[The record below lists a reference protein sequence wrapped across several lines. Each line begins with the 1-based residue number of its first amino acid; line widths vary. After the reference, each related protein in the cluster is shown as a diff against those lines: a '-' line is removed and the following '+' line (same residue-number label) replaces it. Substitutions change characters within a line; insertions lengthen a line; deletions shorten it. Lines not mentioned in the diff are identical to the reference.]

1 MRSFPP
7 AWKFK
12 ILNKRNRRVYTLSI
26 ADIIKNSSNINICLD
41 KIKNITK
48 REINTIERRTRLQ
61 AKNEDWFH
69 YRKGVITGTLTH
81 RVSNAIRKG
90 GKSDTINKSISK
102 CKYFPLYYPAVIW
115 GRDNEELGIA
125 AFIKAVKSKHYD
137 LKVRRVGLRIDDTH
151 HFIGAS
157 IDGLV
162 ECSCCEPKVLEI
174 KCPYS
179 IRDGSVALDGHK
191 LRYLTDELMLK
202 RNHQYYYQLQTYLG
216 VYKCKMGYFCVYT
229 PADVLILNIDFDKD
243 FWENLK
249 DELCIYYR
257 DYYLSDYFN

>member
-7 AWKFK
+7 AWKFSK
-12 ILNKRNRRVYTLSI
+12 LNKRKRRKHILSI
-26 ADIIKNSSNINICLD
+26 ADIIKNSSSINNCLD

-48 REINTIERRTRLQ
+48 RELNVIERRTRLQ

-69 YRKGVITGTLTH
+69 YRKGLITGTLTL
-81 RVSNAIRKG
+81 RVSNAIKKG
-90 GKSDTINKSISK
+90 EKSDTINKSISK
-102 CKYFPLYYPAVIW
+102 CVQFPLYYPAVVW
-115 GRDNEELGIA
+115 GRDNEELGIT
-125 AFIKAVKSKHYD
+125 AFIKAMKPKHYD
-137 LKVRRVGLRIDDTH
+137 LKVRRVGVRIDDTH

-179 IRDGSVALDGHK
+179 IREGSVVLDGYK
-191 LRYLTDELMLK
+191 LQYLTDDLKLK

-216 VYKCKMGYFCVYT
+216 VYKCKMAYFCVYT
-229 PADVLILNIDFDKD
+229 PADVLILDIDFDED
-243 FWENLK
+243 FWNNLK
-249 DELCIYYR
+249 NELCIYYR
-257 DYYLSDYFN
+257 DYYLNDYFN